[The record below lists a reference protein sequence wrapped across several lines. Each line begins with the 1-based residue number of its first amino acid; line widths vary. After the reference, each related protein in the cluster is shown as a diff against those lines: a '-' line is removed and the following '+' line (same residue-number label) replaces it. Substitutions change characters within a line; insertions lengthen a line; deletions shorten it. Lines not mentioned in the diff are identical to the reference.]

1 MTSDHESSTAVTTPT
16 ALAELG
22 AGPGLLDAEQ
32 RRALDELGYVVLPD
46 MVDPDLLNTLRNQV
60 DVALSHHGVR
70 GTQEIWLDNVVDI
83 HPAFD
88 RCWSH
93 PVLLTA
99 AAHVLGWNEMKLYSF
114 KARIVPPG
122 EGGQDFHA
130 DWREAVGPG
139 DYQICNSV
147 WPLDDL
153 TPDNGATRVVPGS
166 HRWGRRPQDTAA
178 GASGRPMTERLLEAP
193 AGSCT
198 VFNAHIWHSGTRN
211 DTPVPRRVLLA
222 SFVRRH
228 HPQQISQREVLRPT
242 TVGRLTNSRRY
253 LLDV

>member
-1 MTSDHESSTAVTTPT
+1 M
-16 ALAELG
+16 
-22 AGPGLLDAEQ
+22 
-32 RRALDELGYVVLPD
+32 DEVGYVQLPN
-46 MVDPDLLNTLRNQV
+46 MVDPDLLSTLQKQV
-60 DVALSHHGVR
+60 DLAVSRRGVR
-70 GTQEIWLDNVVDI
+70 GKQEIWLDNVVDI

-88 RCWSH
+88 GCWSH
-93 PVLLTA
+93 PVLLAA

-130 DWREAVGPG
+130 DWREAVGPD

-153 TPDNGATRVVPGS
+153 TADNGATRVVPGS
-166 HRWGRRPQDTAA
+166 HRWGRRPQDAA
-178 GASGRPMTERLLEAP
+178 TGTLERSITPHLLEAP

-198 VFNAHIWHSGTRN
+198 VFNAHIWHSGTPN
-211 DTPVPRRVLLA
+211 TTPKPRRVLLA

-228 HPQQISQREVLRPT
+228 HPQQIDQRDVLRPA
-242 TVGRLTNSRRY
+242 TVGRLTPSQRY